1 MLVLSRKLGER
12 LRIGNDV
19 EVTVLRIRGNRVR
32 LGVTAPRTVVLKRQD
47 VCDIKTSA
55 SNQACRPELEVD

>member
-1 MLVLSRKLGER
+1 MLVLSRKLGECF
-12 LRIGNDV
+12 RIGNDV

-47 VCDIKTSA
+47 VCDTETSA
-55 SNQACRPELEVD
+55 SNQACRPALEAD